1 MLILAL
7 ASKLYRK
14 QSYFFSNVVLL
25 WGFIETVIIAF
36 QMSQAL
42 IFGST
47 LVWVITAAALAFLL
61 LCNLLIGCIY
71 CRKMLKDAGFI
82 KIKRRRRHCY
92 NFMAC
97 LAIVWNFRIIRLHYS
112 RFFGADIFQQHFQ
125 NF

>member
-82 KIKRRRRHCY
+82 KVKRRRRHCY
-92 NFMAC
+92 NFIAY
-97 LAIVWNFRIIRLHYS
+97 LTII
-112 RFFGADIFQQHFQ
+112 
-125 NF
+125 